1 MKRPAAKDARLWAL
15 VTATVRPLPG
25 RLRPAAPVA
34 PATALALPPSPASPA
49 PAATVT
55 APPGPGAAER
65 APKRAPAPVSSRP
78 KSPAIRPP
86 APPETIE
93 PNRLRLIDRGRE
105 PLGGVLDL
113 HGLDQARARA
123 ALTAFV
129 LRAVAENERTVLVIT
144 GKGSRGDGV
153 LRRRTPEW
161 LAEPPLRSVVAGI
174 SEAHRSRGGAG
185 ALYIALKRGSRA

>member
-1 MKRPAAKDARLWAL
+1 
-15 VTATVRPLPG
+15 V
-25 RLRPAAPVA
+25 
-34 PATALALPPSPASPA
+34 
-49 PAATVT
+49 
-55 APPGPGAAER
+55 
-65 APKRAPAPVSSRP
+65 
-78 KSPAIRPP
+78 RPP

-113 HGLDQARARA
+113 HGMDQGRARA
-123 ALTAFV
+123 ALIAFV
-129 LRAVAENERTVLVIT
+129 LRAAAQNERTVLVIT
-144 GKGSRGDGV
+144 GKGSLGDGV

-185 ALYIALKRGSRA
+185 ALYIALKRGPRA

>member
-25 RLRPAAPVA
+25 RVRPEPPPAAPVPPPP
-34 PATALALPPSPASPA
+34 PAATPPSAAAKAALPRTPPSPAQPLRSK
-49 PAATVT
+49 
-55 APPGPGAAER
+55 PGEA
-65 APKRAPAPVSSRP
+65 
-78 KSPAIRPP
+78 RPP
-86 APPETIE
+86 PPPQSIE

-113 HGLDQARARA
+113 HGLDQDRARA

-129 LRAVAENERTVLVIT
+129 LRAATENERTVLVIT

-161 LAEPPLRSVVAGI
+161 LAEPPLRAVVAGI
-174 SEAHRSRGGAG
+174 SEAHRTHGGAG
-185 ALYIALKRGSRA
+185 ALYVALKRGPRR